1 MIYDCA
7 KCSIHAC
14 RSGKLDRLPKN
25 CPMRAEAFQKEAF
38 AEYEKE
44 ENHDF
49 YVNSSCIESE
59 GYGQW
64 TRMQEI
70 LEFCRKMHYTKI
82 GLAFCIGLRN
92 EAKVVDRYYEQHG
105 LEVVSVVCKTGA
117 HDKET
122 VGITD
127 EKKVHPG
134 QFEAM
139 CNPIMQA
146 KAMNAAGTQLN
157 IILGLCVGHDSLF
170 IKYSEAPVTTLVTK
184 DRVLAHNPCG
194 AIYVYDSY
202 YKGKLQDQ

>member
-14 RSGKLDRLPKN
+14 RSGKLDQLPKN

-70 LEFCRKMHYTKI
+70 LEFCRKMH
-82 GLAFCIGLRN
+82 
-92 EAKVVDRYYEQHG
+92 
-105 LEVVSVVCKTGA
+105 
-117 HDKET
+117 
-122 VGITD
+122 
-127 EKKVHPG
+127 
-134 QFEAM
+134 
-139 CNPIMQA
+139 
-146 KAMNAAGTQLN
+146 
-157 IILGLCVGHDSLF
+157 
-170 IKYSEAPVTTLVTK
+170 
-184 DRVLAHNPCG
+184 
-194 AIYVYDSY
+194 
-202 YKGKLQDQ
+202 